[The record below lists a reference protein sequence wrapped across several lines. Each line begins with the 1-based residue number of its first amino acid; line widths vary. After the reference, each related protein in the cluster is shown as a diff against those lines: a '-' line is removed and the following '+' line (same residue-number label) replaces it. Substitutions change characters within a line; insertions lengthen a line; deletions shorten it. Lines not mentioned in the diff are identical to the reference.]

1 MLLNPKQDLKLT
13 KNNLI
18 NQKQYLAAMQPLIQK
33 YIPKTTRE
41 IIGQEDVLKQ
51 LRNFIVNF
59 SKQKKKSALIY
70 GPSGTGKT
78 SSVYAIANELEYEV
92 IEVNA
97 SDFRN
102 AEQINQ
108 KVGNAIKQQSLF
120 AKGKIILV
128 DEIDGLS
135 GHKDRG
141 GIQTITKLIVDSTY
155 PIILTATNPFDNK
168 FSSLR
173 SKSNL
178 IEFKQIDYLSIF
190 KILKRICEHEK
201 IKYDEEI
208 LKALSRRAGGDARA
222 AINDLQMLIQDKKE
236 LSKESLEELAGRN
249 KTDNIMTALNK
260 IFKTTDI
267 KIAISAFDNVEED
280 LDEQLLWIDENLP
293 KEYTK
298 PQELAKAYEM
308 LSKADVFSRRIK
320 RWQHYR
326 FLVYIN
332 ALITAGISA
341 AKKEKYKQLVQYKP
355 TGRILK
361 LWWAKQ
367 RNAKKKEIAGKIA
380 IKTHSSKKEIL
391 KSTMPYLPIMFKNKD
406 MRNNITNQLGL
417 DEEEVEWLKA
427 QVK

>member
-1 MLLNPKQDLKLT
+1 MKPLT
-13 KNNLI
+13 H
-18 NQKQYLAAMQPLIQK
+18 K
-33 YIPKTTRE
+33 YIPKTTKE
-41 IIGQEDVLKQ
+41 IFGQDDTIKKLK
-51 LRNFIVNF
+51 NFIINF
-59 SKQKKKSALIY
+59 KREKKNSALIY

-78 SSVYAIANELEYEV
+78 SSVYVIAKELDYEV

-97 SDFRN
+97 SDMRN

-120 AKGKIILV
+120 ARGKIILV

-135 GHKDRG
+135 GHEDRG
-141 GIQTITKLIVDSTY
+141 GIQAITKLIEGSAY

-173 SKSNL
+173 SKSNM
-178 IEFKQIDYLSIF
+178 IEFKALDYLSIF
-190 KILKRICEHEK
+190 KILKKICDNEK
-201 IKYDEEI
+201 IKYEEDM

-222 AINDLQMLIQDKKE
+222 AINDLQLLAQNKKE
-236 LSKESLEELAGRN
+236 LTKESLEELAERN
-249 KTDNIMTALNK
+249 KTENIMTALNK
-260 IFKTTDI
+260 IFKTTDL

-308 LSKADVFSRRIK
+308 LSKADVFNRRIK

-332 ALITAGISA
+332 ALITAGIA
-341 AKKEKYKQLVQYKP
+341 VAKNEKYKHYVEYKP

-367 RNAKKKEIAGKIA
+367 KAAKKKEIAGKIA
-380 IKTHSSKKEIL
+380 SKTHSSKKEIL
-391 KSTMPYLPIMFKNKD
+391 KNTMPYLPVMFRNKE
-406 MRNNITNQLGL
+406 MRNNIINYL
-417 DEEEVEWLKA
+417 DLNEEEIEWLKT
-427 QVK
+427 QVKI

>member
-1 MLLNPKQDLKLT
+1 
-13 KNNLI
+13 
-18 NQKQYLAAMQPLIQK
+18 MQPLIRK
-33 YIPKTTRE
+33 YIPKTE
-41 IIGQEDVLKQ
+41 KDIIGQEENLKQ
-51 LRNFIVNF
+51 LKNFILNF
-59 SKQKKKSALIY
+59 KNQKKNSALIY

-78 SSVYAIANELEYEV
+78 CSVYAIANEIGFEV

-120 AKGKIILV
+120 AKGKVILV

-135 GHKDRG
+135 GREDRG
-141 GIQTITKLIVDSTY
+141 GIQAITKLIQDSAY

-173 SKSNL
+173 SKSNM
-178 IEFKQIDYLSIF
+178 IEFKALDYMSVF
-190 KILKRICEHEK
+190 NILKKICENEK
-201 IKYDEEI
+201 IKHEDVV

-222 AINDLQMLIQDKKE
+222 AINDLQNLTQGKNE
-236 LSKESLEELAGRN
+236 LTKESLEELSDRN
-249 KTDNIMTALNK
+249 KTDSIMTALNK
-260 IFKTTDI
+260 IFKTTDL
-267 KIAISAFDNVEED
+267 KIAVSAFDNVEED
-280 LDEQLLWIDENLP
+280 LNEQLLWIDENLP

-298 PQELAKAYEM
+298 PQELAKAYDM
-308 LSKADVFSRRIK
+308 LSKADVFNRRIR

-332 ALITAGISA
+332 ALITAGIAA
-341 AKKEKYKQLVQYKP
+341 AKNEKYKNLVEYKP

-361 LWWAKQ
+361 IWGANQ
-367 RNAKKKEIAGKIA
+367 RIAKKKDIAGKIA
-380 IKTHSSKKEIL
+380 SRTHSSKKEIL
-391 KSTMPYLPIMFKNKD
+391 KSTMPYLPVMFKNKE
-406 MRNNITNQLGL
+406 MRGNIISQLDL
-417 DEEEVEWLKA
+417 NDEEAEWLKS